1 MSYLCKKDSKMY
13 PGSLRYNSP
22 SGGSRGS
29 YSHLQ
34 NPNFGPGPAY
44 AYYMGYHQV
53 TNLDGQRQ
61 WLGNWGSP
69 YTPPKMDWMS
79 SGEDPADHG
88 KKSSA
93 GKTSYS
99 PSDSSSL
106 PLSKAPGDYSPKD
119 VQEPSSCPRNG
130 HHTYAWMQKSMG
142 YTGKTRKEKYR
153 MVYTDHQRLELEK
166 EFYFA
171 RYISSP
177 RRLEL
182 ASSLNLSER
191 QVKIWFQNRRAKE
204 KKQMNR
210 RSLPIDNSQG
220 PLAWDSGLAGPAQGL
235 ALI

>member
-1 MSYLCKKDSKMY
+1 MSYLLKEDSKMY
-13 PGSLRYNSP
+13 PGSFRYNSH
-22 SGGSRGS
+22 SGDSRGPHG
-29 YSHLQ
+29 HLQ

-53 TNLDGQRQ
+53 PNLDGHRQ
-61 WLGNWGSP
+61 WFGSWGAP

-79 SGEDPADHG
+79 SGEDPSDHVR
-88 KKSSA
+88 KPSSS
-93 GKTSYS
+93 KTSYS
-99 PSDSSSL
+99 SPDPNSL
-106 PLSKAPGDYSPKD
+106 PLSSTPGEYSPK
-119 VQEPSSCPRNG
+119 VVEPHSCNRNG
-130 HHTYAWMQKSMG
+130 PHTYAWMQKTMG

-153 MVYTDHQRLELEK
+153 VVYTDHQRLELEK
-166 EFYFA
+166 EFYFT

-204 KKQMNR
+204 KKQRNR
-210 RSLPIDNSQG
+210 RSLPADNSQG
-220 PLAWDSGLAGPAQGL
+220 SLAWDSGLAGPTQGL